1 MLYNFE
7 QEQSWRDYRES
18 LLLHAA
24 KRYRSSLKYEGSA
37 WWYTRAEYSR
47 PVKHTYFMKSIVC
60 VWHNAPV
67 SGLYRDF
74 TGKTD
79 KQTNKTVKKWK
90 LNTDNIFDFFKTL
103 DDMFGQ

>member
-1 MLYNFE
+1 MPPSATGSRWSTGE
-7 QEQSWRDYRES
+7 VRGGI
-18 LLLHAA
+18 HA
-24 KRYRSSLKYEGSA
+24 RNILG
-37 WWYTRAEYSR
+37 

-60 VWHNAPV
+60 VWHNVPV
-67 SGLYRDF
+67 SGLYHDF

-90 LNTDNIFDFFKTL
+90 TNTDNIFDFFKTL

>member
-60 VWHNAPV
+60 VWHNVPV

>member
-1 MLYNFE
+1 MLYNSE

-37 WWYTRAEYSR
+37 FWYTRAEYSR
-47 PVKHTYFMKSIVC
+47 PVKHTYFMKSIVY
-60 VWHNAPV
+60 VWHNVPV

-79 KQTNKTVKKWK
+79 KQNKQNSEKMKIKYW
-90 LNTDNIFDFFKTL
+90 
-103 DDMFGQ
+103 

>member
-1 MLYNFE
+1 MLYNSE

-18 LLLHAA
+18 LLLHTA

-60 VWHNAPV
+60 VWHNVPV

-79 KQTNKTVKKWK
+79 KQNKQNSEKMKIKYW
-90 LNTDNIFDFFKTL
+90 
-103 DDMFGQ
+103 

>member
-1 MLYNFE
+1 MLYNSE

-37 WWYTRAEYSR
+37 FWYTRAEYSR
-47 PVKHTYFMKSIVC
+47 PVKHTYFMKSIVY
-60 VWHNAPV
+60 VWHNVPV

-79 KQTNKTVKKWK
+79 KQNKQNSEKMKIK
-90 LNTDNIFDFFKTL
+90 Y
-103 DDMFGQ
+103 

>member
-37 WWYTRAEYSR
+37 WWNTRAQYSR
-47 PVKHTYFMKSIVC
+47 TGQTRTSWNQLYVC
-60 VWHNAPV
+60 GINVPV

-74 TGKTD
+74 TGNTD

-90 LNTDNIFDFFKTL
+90 TNTDNIFDFFKTL

>member
-24 KRYRSSLKYEGSA
+24 KRYRSSLTYEGSA

-60 VWHNAPV
+60 VWHNVPV

-79 KQTNKTVKKWK
+79 KQTNKTVKK
-90 LNTDNIFDFFKTL
+90 
-103 DDMFGQ
+103 

>member
-37 WWYTRAEYSR
+37 WWNTHARKILE
-47 PVKHTYFMKSIVC
+47 PVKHVLHEIDCMCVALTFLSRVSIVTS
-60 VWHNAPV
+60 PE
-67 SGLYRDF
+67 R
-74 TGKTD
+74 
-79 KQTNKTVKKWK
+79 QTNKQTK
-90 LNTDNIFDFFKTL
+90 
-103 DDMFGQ
+103 Q